1 MNGAHV
7 HLRGAHTRARAHTIA
22 GERGNAR
29 VHEDLVNSFSS
40 SPSGLS
46 CEIARNSD
54 EGKNR
59 TPSIAIASRARFSD
73 SRVRAGALPPRRAAN
88 EFDSFE
94 VSDERASVIGL
105 KSTRAPTDSPTP
117 YFVVLVV
124 VHILRADGDAD
135 DVAPAITTC
144 PVGAY

>member
-1 MNGAHV
+1 MYG
-7 HLRGAHTRARAHTIA
+7 AHTIA

-29 VHEDLVNSFSS
+29 VHENLVNASLLLRAVFHAR
-40 SPSGLS
+40 SP
-46 CEIARNSD
+46 EI
-54 EGKNR
+54 R
-59 TPSIAIASRARFSD
+59 TRGRIALRASLDAIASRARFSD
-73 SRVRAGALPPRRAAN
+73 SRVRAAALPPRRAAN